1 MMEMRCRKQDETLH
15 VKATLGINVGYLIG
29 VGIDYVE
36 DKAKE
41 TRFEILLQA
50 QKVLNNSRL
59 KWLADNQLLR
69 LKTLSSSVAA
79 ACRVACAIALNC
91 VSTIAS
97 EAAIFHKTTSS
108 KSVVFVTAVLQSGHL
123 QSTEYCSEL
132 EEHSSYFESKRCPL
146 KKQCQLWSWVVAAC
160 LQKQ

>member
-1 MMEMRCRKQDETLH
+1 MDKTLH
-15 VKATLGINVGYLIG
+15 IIATLAINVGYLIG
-29 VGIDYVE
+29 VGIDYIE

-59 KWLADNQLLR
+59 KWLADNQLFR

-79 ACRVACAIALNC
+79 ACRVACAIVLQLSALNC
-91 VSTIAS
+91 VSTISS

-108 KSVVFVTAVLQSGHL
+108 KNVVFFTAVLQSGHL

-146 KKQCQLWSWVVAAC
+146 KKQCQLWSWVVATC